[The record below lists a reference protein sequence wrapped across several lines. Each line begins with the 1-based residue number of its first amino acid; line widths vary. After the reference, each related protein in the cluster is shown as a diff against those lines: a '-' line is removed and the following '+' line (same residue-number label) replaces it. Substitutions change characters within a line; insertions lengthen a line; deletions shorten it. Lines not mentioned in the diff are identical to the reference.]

1 MDEPEQLGFWPRLTR
16 RKRPRPPDPL
26 WNTWVELW
34 GEPATK
40 NERGRVN
47 QALGELREIDATP
60 DQLRTVLR
68 RYDREFAGCA
78 RSPQGVTGNWT
89 LLLNSQA
96 LREITRRGES
106 LCPHGIH
113 YMERCQECIDA

>member
-47 QALGELREIDATP
+47 QALGELREI
-60 DQLRTVLR
+60 
-68 RYDREFAGCA
+68 AGCA